1 MQISNSLTLPSLTLS
16 LEQQRESAARM
27 AHVLP
32 LASQIGEAAQTQTL
46 RGVEQVKQ
54 AEQLLQRQR
63 SRPSFSQASDDPRKQ
78 RALSSYQAVQASQ
91 ERDYVSEV
99 LGIDVYA

>member
-1 MQISNSLTLPSLTLS
+1 MQIANSLTLPSLTLS

-27 AHVLP
+27 SQSLP
-32 LASQIGEAAQTQTL
+32 LASQVGNGVNTL
-46 RGVEQVKQ
+46 RSVEHVKQ

-63 SRPSFSQASDDPRKQ
+63 SRSSITEVSDDPRKQ
-78 RALSSYQAVQASQ
+78 RALSSYQLVQGSQ
-91 ERDYVSEV
+91 ERDYISEV

>member
-1 MQISNSLTLPSLTLS
+1 MQIANSLALPSLTLS

-27 AHVLP
+27 THVLP
-32 LASQIGEAAQTQTL
+32 LASQIGEATQTL
-46 RGVEQVKQ
+46 RSVEQVKQ

-63 SRPSFSQASDDPRKQ
+63 SRPSFTQASDGPRKQ
-78 RALSSYQAVQASQ
+78 RALASYQTVQAGQ

>member
-1 MQISNSLTLPSLTLS
+1 MQISNSLTLSSLTLS

-27 AHVLP
+27 THAVAP
-32 LASQIGEAAQTQTL
+32 LASQVGEDGATL
-46 RGVEQVKQ
+46 YSVEQVKQ
-54 AEQLLQRQR
+54 AEQAFQRQR
-63 SRPSFSQASDDPRKQ
+63 SRPTFSQVSDNPHAQ
-78 RALSSYQAVQASQ
+78 QALSSYHSVQNSQ